1 MSKRINQLAI
11 NDEGFVFD
19 PMSGN
24 SFTVNS
30 TGISI
35 LEKLK
40 AGREI
45 AEIVTLIQDEF
56 TETTDQI
63 EREVSDFIAL
73 LQSHNLT

>member
-1 MSKRINQLAI
+1 MSKKINQLAI